1 MKQYLNILILED
13 NPSDAELIKAELK
26 KNNIK
31 TNNIFLVDNKPDFIK
46 TIEEHELDI
55 ILSDYSLPQFDAL
68 TALEIIKQNK
78 PDIPFI
84 VVTGTLDEETAVDTI
99 KSGAWDYVLK
109 ERLIRLGPAVKN
121 SLKLKNEQDKA
132 KAAEKEI
139 QKLSAGIEQ
148 SPSEIII
155 TDADG
160 NIEYVNPGFEQIT
173 GYSKD
178 EVKGVKAEFI
188 KASLSQENAEKELWE
203 TLKAGKEWRSIIQ
216 NKKKSGEF
224 FWERATISPIRDK
237 YGNISN
243 FLAIKEDITQQKKAE
258 ERIKYLKEFNELI
271 INSMSKGLLVV
282 DKAGNIVFSNPALME
297 LTSYKNE
304 ELLNMHWSDLISDEV
319 APEIL
324 EKILN
329 KKVEETESVET
340 KIKSKSGASI
350 PVYITPSSIEKN
362 QKFDG
367 SIVTFTDIRQL
378 KEKEE
383 ELKRAKEK
391 AEESDRLKSEFL
403 ANMSHEIRTPMNGIM
418 GFSRLLKQE
427 GPGDDAWEHYI
438 DIIYHSSN
446 QLLRVIND
454 IVDFSKI
461 QAGQY
466 EIEQNTIYLNALM
479 EETKELFDEEK
490 KTMNKE
496 KIDIILSIPEIQKD
510 KVIIADYGKIKQIF
524 SNLIINSLKFTL
536 KGKIEIGFFIENNF
550 VNFFVSDTGIGIA
563 KENQSIIFER
573 FRQVDSSSSR
583 TFGGTGLGLTI
594 CKTLVELMDGDISLE
609 SEENKGSTFYF
620 KIPFVEKNMDI
631 NINEQESK
639 EKLNW
644 KNKTVLIVEDDH
656 TSFLYFKNLLKSTS
670 INILHAESAEK
681 AWKLFYNEE
690 IDLILMDIRLEGEN
704 GLDLT
709 QRIREINESIPII
722 AQTAYAL
729 SDDRNKCLKA
739 GCDDYLTKPIEA
751 EALFEKISR
760 FI

>member
-26 KNNIK
+26 RNNIK
-31 TNNIFLVDNKPDFIK
+31 INRLFLVDNKPDFIK
-46 TIEEHELDI
+46 TVEENELDI

-68 TALEIIKQNK
+68 TALEITKEKI

-109 ERLIRLGPAVKN
+109 ERLVRLGPALN
-121 SLKLKNEQDKA
+121 NALKLKNEQDKA

-148 SPSEIII
+148 SPSAIII

-188 KASLSQENAEKELWE
+188 KASLSQENAEEELWE
-203 TLKAGKEWRSIIQ
+203 TLKAGKEWKSIIH
-216 NKKKSGEF
+216 NKKKNGTY
-224 FWERATISPIRDK
+224 FWEKTRISPIKDDS
-237 YGNISN
+237 GHITN
-243 FLAIKEDITQQKKAE
+243 FLAIIEDFTQQKKAE
-258 ERIKYLKEFNELI
+258 ERIKYLKEFNELV
-271 INSMSKGLLVV
+271 INSMSKGLLVE
-282 DKAGNIVFSNPALME
+282 DKDGNIVFSNPALLE
-297 LTSYKNE
+297 LTGYKNE
-304 ELLNMHWSDLISDEV
+304 ELLNMHWSDLISDE
-319 APEIL
+319 AEPGIL
-324 EKILN
+324 EKIQN
-329 KKVEETESVET
+329 KKTKETKSIET
-340 KIKSKSGASI
+340 KIKSKSGESI
-350 PVYITPSSIEKN
+350 PVYLTPSTIEKN

-367 SIVTFTDIRQL
+367 SIVTFTDIRQI
-378 KEKEE
+378 KQKEE
-383 ELKRAKEK
+383 ELKKAKEK

-438 DIIYHSSN
+438 DIIYQSSN

-466 EIEQNTIYLNALM
+466 EIEQNTIHLNALM

-496 KIDIILSIPEIQKD
+496 KIDIILSFPEIQKD

-524 SNLIINSLKFTL
+524 SNLIINALKFTL
-536 KGKIEIGFFIENNF
+536 KGKIEIGFFIENNY

-563 KENQSIIFER
+563 KEDQSIIFER
-573 FRQVDSSSSR
+573 FRQVDSSASR
-583 TFGGTGLGLTI
+583 NFGGTGLGLTI
-594 CKTLVELMDGDISLE
+594 CKTLVELMDGDIKLD

-620 KIPFVEKNMDI
+620 KIPFVEKEMDTERKA
-631 NINEQESK
+631 NASK
-639 EKLNW
+639 KQLNW
-644 KNKTVLIVEDDH
+644 KNKTLLIVEDDH
-656 TSFLYFKNLLKSTS
+656 TSFLYFKNLLEPTS
-670 INILHAESAEK
+670 INILHAASANQ
-681 AWKLFYNEE
+681 AWELFYNEE
-690 IDLILMDIRLEGEN
+690 INLILMDIRLEGEN

-709 QRIREINESIPII
+709 QRIREINKSIPII

-729 SDDRNKCLKA
+729 SDDRNKCLEA

>member
-1 MKQYLNILILED
+1 MEQYLNILILED

-31 TNNIFLVDNKPDFIK
+31 INNLYLVDNKTDFIK
-46 TIEEHELDI
+46 TVEEHELDM
-55 ILSDYSLPQFDAL
+55 ILSDYTLPQFDAL
-68 TALEIIKQNK
+68 TALEISKQK
-78 PDIPFI
+78 IPDIPFI

-121 SLKLKNEQDKA
+121 SLKLKNEQEKA

-148 SPSEIII
+148 SPSAIII
-155 TDADG
+155 TDTKG
-160 NIEYVNPGFEQIT
+160 IIEYVNPGFEQIT

-188 KASLSQENAEKELWE
+188 KASLSQENAEKELWK
-203 TLKAGKEWRSIIQ
+203 TLQAGKEWRSIIQ
-216 NKKKSGEF
+216 NKKKNGEF
-224 FWERATISPIRDK
+224 FWERATISPIRDEHE
-237 YGNISN
+237 NITN

-271 INSMSKGLLVV
+271 INSMSKGLLVE
-282 DKAGNIVFSNPALME
+282 DKEGNIVFSNPALLK
-297 LTSYKNE
+297 LTGYKTE
-304 ELLNMHWSDLISDEV
+304 ELLNMLLRDLISDEV
-319 APEIL
+319 APEIM
-324 EKILN
+324 EKIHN
-329 KKVEETESVET
+329 KKVKETESVET
-340 KIKSKSGASI
+340 KIKSKSGESI
-350 PVYITPSSIEKN
+350 PVYITPSTIEKN

-367 SIVTFTDIRQL
+367 SILTFTDIRQL
-378 KEKEE
+378 KQKEE
-383 ELKRAKEK
+383 ELKKAKEK

-438 DIIYHSSN
+438 DIIYQSSN

-454 IVDFSKI
+454 IVDYSKI

-466 EIEQNTIYLNALM
+466 EIEQNKIHLNALM
-479 EETKELFDEEK
+479 EEMKELFDEEK

-496 KIDIILSIPEIQKD
+496 KIEIILSIPEKQED
-510 KVIIADYGKIKQIF
+510 KVIIADFGKIKQIF
-524 SNLIINSLKFTL
+524 SNLIINALKFTL
-536 KGKIEIGFFIENNF
+536 KGKIEIGFFIDNNL

-563 KENQSIIFER
+563 KEDQSIIFER

-583 TFGGTGLGLTI
+583 NYGGTGLGLTI
-594 CKTLVELMDGDISLE
+594 CKTLVKLMDGEMNLE
-609 SEENKGSTFYF
+609 SEKNKGSTFYF
-620 KIPFVEKNMDI
+620 KIPFVETDTDI
-631 NINEQESK
+631 ERK
-639 EKLNW
+639 EEAPEKQLNW
-644 KNKTVLIVEDDH
+644 KNKTILIVEDDH

-709 QRIREINESIPII
+709 QRIREINKSIPII

-729 SDDRNKCLKA
+729 SDDRKKCLEA
-739 GCDDYLTKPIEA
+739 GCDDYITKPIEA
-751 EALFEKISR
+751 EALFKKISH

>member
-26 KNNIK
+26 RNNIK
-31 TNNIFLVDNKPDFIK
+31 INRLFLVDNKPDFIK
-46 TIEEHELDI
+46 TVEENELDI

-68 TALEIIKQNK
+68 TALEITKEKI

-109 ERLIRLGPAVKN
+109 ERLVRLGPALN
-121 SLKLKNEQDKA
+121 NALKLKNEQDKA

-148 SPSEIII
+148 SPSAIII

-188 KASLSQENAEKELWE
+188 KASLSQENAEEELWE
-203 TLKAGKEWRSIIQ
+203 TLKAGKEWKSIIH
-216 NKKKSGEF
+216 NKKKNGTY
-224 FWERATISPIRDK
+224 FWEKTRISPIKDDS
-237 YGNISN
+237 GHITN
-243 FLAIKEDITQQKKAE
+243 FLAIIEDFTQQKKAE
-258 ERIKYLKEFNELI
+258 ERIKYLKEFNELV
-271 INSMSKGLLVV
+271 INSMSKGLLVE
-282 DKAGNIVFSNPALME
+282 DKDGNIVFSNPALLE
-297 LTSYKNE
+297 LTGYKNE
-304 ELLNMHWSDLISDEV
+304 ELLNMHWSDLISDE
-319 APEIL
+319 AEPGIL
-324 EKILN
+324 EKIQN
-329 KKVEETESVET
+329 KKTKETKSIET
-340 KIKSKSGASI
+340 KIKSKSGESI
-350 PVYITPSSIEKN
+350 PVYLTPSTIEKN

-367 SIVTFTDIRQL
+367 SIVTFTDIRQI
-378 KEKEE
+378 KQKEE
-383 ELKRAKEK
+383 ELKKAKEK

-438 DIIYHSSN
+438 DIIYQSSN

-466 EIEQNTIYLNALM
+466 EIEQNTIHLNALM

-496 KIDIILSIPEIQKD
+496 KIDIVLSFPEIQKD

-524 SNLIINSLKFTL
+524 SNLIINALKFTL
-536 KGKIEIGFFIENNF
+536 KGKIEIGFFIENNY

-563 KENQSIIFER
+563 KEDQSIIFER
-573 FRQVDSSSSR
+573 FRQVDSSASR
-583 TFGGTGLGLTI
+583 NFGGTGLGLTI
-594 CKTLVELMDGDISLE
+594 CKTLVELMDGDIKLD

-620 KIPFVEKNMDI
+620 KIPFVEKEMDTERKA
-631 NINEQESK
+631 NASK
-639 EKLNW
+639 KQLNW
-644 KNKTVLIVEDDH
+644 KNKTLLIVEDDH
-656 TSFLYFKNLLKSTS
+656 TSFLYFKNLLEPTS
-670 INILHAESAEK
+670 INILHAASANQ
-681 AWKLFYNEE
+681 AWELFYNEE
-690 IDLILMDIRLEGEN
+690 INLILMDIRLEGEN

-709 QRIREINESIPII
+709 QRIREINKSIPII

-729 SDDRNKCLKA
+729 SDDRNKCLEA